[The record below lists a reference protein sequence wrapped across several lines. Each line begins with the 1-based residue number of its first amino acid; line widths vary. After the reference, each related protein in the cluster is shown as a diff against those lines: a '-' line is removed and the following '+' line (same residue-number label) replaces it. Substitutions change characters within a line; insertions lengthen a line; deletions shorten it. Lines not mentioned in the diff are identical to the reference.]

1 MKPVPAKPLEDVVV
15 SRLKELNDNQDLV
28 SAIVEN
34 ASSESSELL
43 KILKQTK
50 ADLFRQGR
58 EVQRKLEALLESI
71 ADRKVGIKSISRKII
86 EIEEQKEQVEDEILN
101 IEIQIESTKE
111 KIVNVDGLKEG
122 LTTFSN

>member
-1 MKPVPAKPLEDVVV
+1 M
-15 SRLKELNDNQDLV
+15 
-28 SAIVEN
+28 
-34 ASSESSELL
+34 L

-71 ADRKVGIKSISRKII
+71 ADRKVVIKSISRKII

-101 IEIQIESTKE
+101 IEI
-111 KIVNVDGLKEG
+111 
-122 LTTFSN
+122 